1 MVSKNNKISVPKL
14 LSRKLKIFLDL
25 IFLYL
30 APSKEIQIPE
40 SGKLFACG
48 NQSPG
53 LTSVAIVLESENN
66 YYSCTSKLH
75 V

>member
-1 MVSKNNKISVPKL
+1 MVSKNNKISVPNWL
-14 LSRKLKIFLDL
+14 PRKLKIFLDL

-30 APSKEIQIPE
+30 APSKVIQIPE

-53 LTSVAIVLESENN
+53 LWNDENRN
-66 YYSCTSKLH
+66 SAPGVNLIKLLH